1 MKALS
6 SDLIILEKNHIRW
19 KLYPPYRNFWGS
31 VVSHIKPWDLVS
43 FRKICDC
50 RWHGQTIGNNSC
62 KIILS
67 EKALSCHWTVPRFI
81 GFLPAAAFQQW
92 SLLHIAV
99 WSLNIPI
106 VKTSRDHIASDPSK
120 SICLPPLFSSEACLR
135 IEVLPSHCGLVT
147 EYFYRKNL
155 LWSYCIQP
163 FGWSL
168 GRVYS
173 PCIELNAQNWMS
185 FWTHS
190 LTASLPEFSV
200 IRWTETSPY
209 RYIHDPETSGA
220 ICSCHW
226 KQLP

>member
-19 KLYPPYRNFWGS
+19 KLCPPYRNFWGS

-92 SLLHIAV
+92 SL
-99 WSLNIPI
+99 
-106 VKTSRDHIASDPSK
+106 
-120 SICLPPLFSSEACLR
+120 
-135 IEVLPSHCGLVT
+135 PSHCGLVT

-155 LWSYCIQP
+155 SWSYCIQP

-173 PCIELNAQNWMS
+173 PCSELNAQNWMS